1 MVCTMPGKIAARAGP
16 IDGIAQSRG
25 MDVAAGFTTGFSFFY
40 AAATQLGG
48 IFI

>member
-1 MVCTMPGKIAARAGP
+1 MPSKIAARIGP

-25 MDVAAGFTTGFSFFY
+25 MDVAVGFTTGFSFFY

>member
-1 MVCTMPGKIAARAGP
+1 MPSKVAARIGP

-25 MDVAAGFTTGFSFFY
+25 MDVAAGFSFFY
-40 AAATQLGG
+40 AATTQMGG